1 MTNANKKIVVIE
13 AGHVVI
19 GNVNELEDRIII
31 EEASVIRVW
40 GTTAGLGEIALRGAT
55 KDTVFDP
62 CGMVECYK
70 LAVIMQIPCKV

>member
-19 GNVNELEDRIII
+19 GNVNELEDRLIID
-31 EEASVIRVW
+31 EASVIRVW
-40 GTTAGLGEIALRGAT
+40 GTTAGLGEIALRGPT

-70 LAVIMQIPCKV
+70 PAVIMQIPCKV